1 MDPSMGIARTTGVPW
16 CAPSDPA
23 PSTRAWAFS
32 RQGSPPGSMRAWAL
46 PAVAEAKVH
55 ASMGIA
61 RQAST
66 RAWVLPDGSEQCGS
80 WQNPNDPT
88 SRSDACEDLLRS
100 DTQLIL
106 KRFIFWVL

>member
-1 MDPSMGIARTTGVPW
+1 MNTSMGIARATGVPW
-16 CAPSDPA
+16 CAPADPA

-32 RQGSPPGSMRAWAL
+32 RQGSLPGSMRAWAL

-66 RAWVLPDGSEQCGS
+66 RAWALPDGSEQCGS
-80 WQNPNDPT
+80 WQNLNDPT
-88 SRSDACEDLLRS
+88 SRSDAREDLLRS
-100 DTQLIL
+100 DT
-106 KRFIFWVL
+106 